1 MSVKTTFKNEVS
13 EEAIDILKGILERD
27 PRKRLT
33 YKQIL
38 DHPWMSDVVP
48 HMNLFTELE
57 KDKIVAEYD
66 YYSMNKATKGG
77 EVVQADPFAE

>member
-1 MSVKTTFKNEVS
+1 
-13 EEAIDILKGILERD
+13 
-27 PRKRLT
+27 
-33 YKQIL
+33 
-38 DHPWMSDVVP
+38 MSDVVP

-77 EVVQADPFAE
+77 EVV